1 MRLYPVRQRS
11 LLKLDGYY
19 YHLGGMTGNSFYLLD
34 AVPLIL
40 SINWVGYIKKI
51 EKAVEQHNYTEIDKD
66 GEAVITKE
74 RNLNLYNILREKI
87 NNKQYS
93 RKRCSIVELLNSG
106 ENSFVELEK
115 EEQCYILMQIL
126 NWFNTVQQLG
136 ADLIKIG
143 GSAHSGRL
151 QIIKKLSNLSEA
163 ILIEQS
169 ATGLYERRIDLLTV

>member
-1 MRLYPVRQRS
+1 
-11 LLKLDGYY
+11 
-19 YHLGGMTGNSFYLLD
+19 MTGNSFYLLD